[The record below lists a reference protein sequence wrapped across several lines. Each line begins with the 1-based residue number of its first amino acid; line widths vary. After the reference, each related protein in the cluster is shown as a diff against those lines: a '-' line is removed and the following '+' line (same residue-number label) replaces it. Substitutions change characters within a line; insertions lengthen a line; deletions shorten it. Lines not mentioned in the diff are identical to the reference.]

1 MLKVLYV
8 ASECAPFAIT
18 GGLGDVIESLP
29 QAIKKKKV
37 DARVILPKYGNIPA
51 DLKKEM
57 VHIRSFSVPV
67 GWRNQYAG
75 LEVLEFQGIS
85 YYFIDNE

>member
-29 QAIKKKKV
+29 RAIQKKV

-51 DLKKEM
+51 EYKKK
-57 VHIRSFSVPV
+57 
-67 GWRNQYAG
+67 
-75 LEVLEFQGIS
+75 
-85 YYFIDNE
+85 